1 MASISTE
8 GQAILD
14 RRTFMG
20 GTSATL
26 AVVAVGAAARYA
38 RAQSPSAP
46 VPPQFTR
53 LRVVEGQLD
62 VQGKRGAACR
72 ILQDNGEQGFI
83 GVKGGRFQVALENE
97 TREPTSI
104 HWHGLILP
112 NGQDGVPYVTQP
124 PIKPGERRLYDFPL
138 VQAGTFWMHSHFGLQ
153 EQQLLTA
160 PLILRDPQA
169 VSEDYEVV
177 VILNDFTTRDPLE
190 ILGEL
195 KAKTGGIAG
204 MPTGKAGG
212 MAAMAPAKTPRMTAM
227 TAPAPDLNDVKYDA
241 LLANRRTLADPEVV
255 RVRPGERV
263 RLRII
268 AGSSATNFFIRTGA
282 LPAEAVAVDG
292 ENIVPLAGTTFELGI
307 AQRLDLRV
315 TIPAGQGAYPIIAQG
330 EGSDLQAG
338 VILATPQASV
348 PKIALTA
355 KAPAGALTNAQESR
369 LRSVQSLPVRPV
381 DRKLQVTLDGKMV
394 GYVWMLNDQTWPR
407 ITPLEVKKG
416 ERVEIAFVNRTGMTH
431 PMHLHG
437 HVFQVTEIDGRR
449 LPGAKR
455 DTVLVMPRQTVK
467 VQFDANYPGY
477 WMLHCHVL
485 YHLAAGMVTVL
496 KYQGFENAAYDPLA
510 STSEYRRR

>member
-1 MASISTE
+1 M
-8 GQAILD
+8 LD
-14 RRTFMG
+14 RRAFMG
-20 GTSATL
+20 GSTATL
-26 AVVAVGAAARYA
+26 ALMATRIAPPLAW
-38 RAQSPSAP
+38 AQPTAEP
-46 VPPQFTR
+46 VPVGFTR
-53 LRVVEGQLD
+53 LRVVAGQLE
-62 VQGKRGAACR
+62 VQGKRGFAYS

-97 TREPTSI
+97 TREPTTI

-124 PIKPGERRLYDFPL
+124 PIKPGERRLYDFPI

-169 VSEDYEVV
+169 APEDYDVV

-195 KAKTGGIAG
+195 KAKTGD
-204 MPTGKAGG
+204 
-212 MAAMAPAKTPRMTAM
+212 MAAMAPAKTRRMAGM
-227 TAPAPDLNDVKYDA
+227 TSPPPDLNDVKYDA
-241 LLANRRTLADPEVV
+241 LLANRRTLADPEVL

-268 AGSSATNFFIRTGA
+268 AGSSATNFFIKTGA
-282 LPAEAVAVDG
+282 LSAEAVAVDG

-338 VILATPQASV
+338 VILATPQAPI
-348 PKIALTA
+348 PKIASTA
-355 KAPAGALTNAQESR
+355 KTFAGALTNAQESR
-369 LRSVQSLPVRPV
+369 LRAVQSLPVRPV

-394 GYVWMLNDQTWPR
+394 GYVWMLNDQTWPG

-455 DTVLVMPRQTVK
+455 DTVLIMPRQTVK
-467 VQFDANYPGY
+467 VQFDAEYPGY
-477 WMLHCHVL
+477 WLLHCHVL

-510 STSEYRRR
+510 SASEYRRR

>member
-1 MASISTE
+1 MAA
-8 GQAILD
+8 G
-14 RRTFMG
+14 
-20 GTSATL
+20 
-26 AVVAVGAAARYA
+26 GAAARYA
-38 RAQSPSAP
+38 RAQSPSEP
-46 VPPQFTR
+46 VPAGFTR
-53 LRVVEGQLD
+53 LRVLAGQID
-62 VQGKRGAACR
+62 VDGKRGVAYR
-72 ILQDNGEQGFI
+72 ILQDNGEQGFV

-124 PIKPGERRLYDFPL
+124 PIKPGERRLYDFPI

-169 VSEDYEVV
+169 VPEDYEAV
-177 VILNDFTTRDPLE
+177 VILNDFTTRDPLD
-190 ILGEL
+190 ILAEL
-195 KAKTGGIAG
+195 KAKTSG
-204 MPTGKAGG
+204 MASMPMGKTGG
-212 MAAMAPAKTPRMTAM
+212 MAGMASGKTPRMPGMATS
-227 TAPAPDLNDVKYDA
+227 APDLNDVKYDA

-292 ENIVPLAGTTFELGI
+292 EDIVPLAGSAFELGI
-307 AQRLDLRV
+307 AQRLDLRIR
-315 TIPAGQGAYPIIAQG
+315 IPAGQGAYPIIAQG
-330 EGSDLQAG
+330 EGSDLQTG
-338 VILATPQASV
+338 VILATPQASIPRV
-348 PKIALTA
+348 APMA

-369 LRSVQSLPVRPV
+369 LRAVQSLPGRPV
-381 DRKLQVTLDGKMV
+381 DRRLQVTLDGKMA

-455 DTVLVMPRQTVK
+455 DTILVMPRQTVK
-467 VQFDANYPGY
+467 VQFDASYPGY

-496 KYQGFENAAYDPLA
+496 KYQGFENTAYDPLA
-510 STSEYRRR
+510 SASEYRR

>member
-1 MASISTE
+1 MPT
-8 GQAILD
+8 G
-14 RRTFMG
+14 
-20 GTSATL
+20 
-26 AVVAVGAAARYA
+26 
-38 RAQSPSAP
+38 
-46 VPPQFTR
+46 FTR
-53 LRVVEGQLD
+53 LRVVEGGID
-62 VQGKRGAACR
+62 VERKRGVAYR

-124 PIKPGERRLYDFPL
+124 PIKPGERRLYDFPI

-169 VSEDYEVV
+169 GAEDHEAV
-177 VILNDFTTRDPLE
+177 VILNDFTTRDPLD
-190 ILGEL
+190 ILTEL
-195 KAKTGGIAG
+195 KGKTGGMAG
-204 MPTGKAGG
+204 MPMGKTGEMAGMPMGKTGGMAGMAAGKAGR
-212 MAAMAPAKTPRMTAM
+212 MAGVTKGG
-227 TAPAPDLNDVKYDA
+227 PDLNDVTYDA

-263 RLRII
+263 RLRLI

-282 LPAEAVAVDG
+282 LSAEAVAVDG
-292 ENIVPLAGTTFELGI
+292 EDIVPLAGTTFELGI

-315 TIPAGQGAYPIIAQG
+315 KIPAGQGVYPIIAQG

-338 VILATPQASV
+338 VILATPQAAI
-348 PKIALTA
+348 PRIAPTA
-355 KAPAGALTNAQESR
+355 KAPAGALTNTQESR
-369 LRSVQSLPVRPV
+369 LRSVQFLPVRPV
-381 DRKLQVTLDGKMV
+381 DRKLQITLDGKMV

-455 DTVLVMPRQTVK
+455 DTVLVMPRQTVR
-467 VQFDANYPGY
+467 VQFDAGYPGY

-510 STSEYRRR
+510 SASEYRR